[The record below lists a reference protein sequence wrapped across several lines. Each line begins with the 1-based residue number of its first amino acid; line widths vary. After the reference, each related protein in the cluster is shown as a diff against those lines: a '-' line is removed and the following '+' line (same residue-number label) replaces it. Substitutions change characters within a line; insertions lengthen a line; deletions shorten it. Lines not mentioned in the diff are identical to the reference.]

1 MIDSKTS
8 EETGVGNYFISNY
21 PQYSFWKPD
30 FVSDVHD
37 VLNSPSPSNPLP
49 LGIYFHI
56 PFCRKRCHFCYFR
69 VYTDKDSKEIR
80 NYIDA
85 VLSELR
91 LYAKEHFIGGRKPK
105 FVYFGG
111 GTPSYLSESQLRE
124 LTDGMKEILPWDEL

>member
-49 LGIYFHI
+49 LGVYFHI

-69 VYTDKDSKEIR
+69 VYTDKKASEIKAYIDSGIKEIEK
-80 NYIDA
+80 YGDKPY
-85 VLSELR
+85 L
-91 LYAKEHFIGGRKPK
+91 KGRKPK
-105 FVYFGG
+105 FIYF
-111 GTPSYLSESQLRE
+111 YNQVC
-124 LTDGMKEILPWDEL
+124 

>member
-69 VYTDKDSKEIR
+69 VYTDKKASEIKAYIDSGIKEI
-80 NYIDA
+80 I
-85 VLSELR
+85 
-91 LYAKEHFIGGRKPK
+91 FIISKKKKIIKKYFHNDK
-105 FVYFGG
+105 FY
-111 GTPSYLSESQLRE
+111 
-124 LTDGMKEILPWDEL
+124 KKIIL